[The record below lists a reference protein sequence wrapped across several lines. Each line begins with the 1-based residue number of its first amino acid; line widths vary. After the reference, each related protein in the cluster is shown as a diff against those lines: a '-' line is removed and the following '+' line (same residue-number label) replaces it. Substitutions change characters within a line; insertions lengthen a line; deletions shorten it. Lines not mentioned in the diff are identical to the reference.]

1 MLPEQRPRVLIG
13 DDHALVAEAIRSLI
27 AAEFDVIGIVG
38 DGRALVQAA
47 EELKP
52 DVVLIDIGM
61 PKLNGLDAGQR
72 IKQTSP
78 QTKIIYVTMNMDPL
92 LVEEA
97 LAKGASAYLLKTVSR
112 HELVDAVRT
121 ALGDS
126 KHTAGYRHTASNP
139 KVLHRN
145 GSTLELTNRQRDVL
159 QLLAEGLSMKQ
170 VAGVLNLATRTVAFH
185 KYRLMES
192 LGLTNDADIVQF
204 AIRNHMLFV
213 EGSSKAPASESSSL
227 TPNLRVFT
235 PITKRVP
242 ASVADRKVKA
252 A

>member
-1 MLPEQRPRVLIG
+1 MFPGQRAKVLIG
-13 DDHALVAEAIRSLI
+13 DDHALVAEAIRSLL

-38 DGRALVQAA
+38 DGRALVQASEA
-47 EELKP
+47 LKP

-72 IKQTSP
+72 IKHESP

-92 LVEEA
+92 VVEEA
-97 LAKGASAYLLKTVSR
+97 LAKGASAYLLKTVGR
-112 HELVDAVRT
+112 DELIGAVRA
-121 ALGDS
+121 ALGEGKQAAGDRHS
-126 KHTAGYRHTASNP
+126 ASTA
-139 KVLHRN
+139 KVFHPN

-185 KYRLMES
+185 KYRLMEA

-213 EGSSKAPASESSSL
+213 EGSSKMPLGENTPSAPKLRVL
-227 TPNLRVFT
+227 TPVTRRLSSAV
-235 PITKRVP
+235 
-242 ASVADRKVKA
+242 DRKIKA